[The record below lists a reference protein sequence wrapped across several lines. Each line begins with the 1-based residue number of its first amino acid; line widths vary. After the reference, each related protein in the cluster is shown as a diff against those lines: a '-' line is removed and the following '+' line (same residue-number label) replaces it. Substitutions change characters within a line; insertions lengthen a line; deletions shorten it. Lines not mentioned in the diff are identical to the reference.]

1 VSTAATAVAAAS
13 GSGAGAVLQLFR
25 DGRAWTR
32 AEIIDATGLARSTIA
47 LRLDTLVE
55 SGLVVPVADSV
66 STGGRPPTRFR
77 FDPRARVVI
86 GADVGA
92 THARLAVTALD
103 GEVLADHTED
113 IQICDGPDEVLRWL
127 VRSSRTLLRKAG
139 RRPADLL
146 GVGIGLPGPVEH
158 STGRPT
164 NPPIMPGWDGFDV
177 PGTVGAGLGCPVLV
191 DNDVNVMALG
201 ERVLGESGRGERL
214 DNMVFVKVATGIG
227 AGIISEGRLHR
238 GAQGA
243 AGDLG
248 HVQAP
253 HGGDAPCRCGNTG
266 CLEAIASGPAVAAR
280 LASQGLQARTGRDVV
295 DLVRA
300 GSLPATHALRQAG
313 RDLGEVLASAVS
325 LLNPSVIVIGGL
337 MVEAGESLL
346 AGVRE
351 VVYARSLPLAT
362 GQLRIVAS
370 TAGPMAGVLGAA
382 ILVVEDLLSAEQVD
396 LRLAAR
402 RA

>member
-1 VSTAATAVAAAS
+1 M
-13 GSGAGAVLQLFR
+13 LQLFR

-32 AEIIDATGLARSTIA
+32 AEIIEATGLARSTVG
-47 LRLDTLVE
+47 LRLDALVD

-77 FDPRARVVI
+77 FDPRSRVVI

-92 THARLAVTALD
+92 THARLGVTALD
-103 GEVLADHTED
+103 GEVLAEHTED
-113 IQICDGPDEVLRWL
+113 IQISDGPEAVLRWL
-127 VRSSRTLLRKAG
+127 VRASRSLLRKAG
-139 RRPADLL
+139 RRPDDLL

-201 ERVLGESGRGERL
+201 ERVLGEGGRGERL

-280 LASQGLQARTGRDVV
+280 LAGQGVDARTGRDVV

-337 MVEAGESLL
+337 MSEAGESLL

-370 TAGPMAGVLGAA
+370 TAGPMAGVVGAA
-382 ILVVEDLLSAEQVD
+382 ILVVDELLSAEQVD
-396 LRLAAR
+396 LRLAATR
-402 RA
+402 G

>member
-1 VSTAATAVAAAS
+1 MSTAVAVAAAS

-32 AEIIDATGLARSTIA
+32 AEIIEATGLARSTVG
-47 LRLDTLVE
+47 LRLDTLLE

-103 GEVLADHTED
+103 GEVLAEHTED
-113 IQICDGPDEVLRWL
+113 IQISDGPDQVLRWL
-127 VRSSRTLLRKAG
+127 VRSSKSLLRKAG

-158 STGRPT
+158 STGRPA

-201 ERVLGESGRGERL
+201 ERVLGESGRDERL

-280 LASQGLQARTGRDVV
+280 LAAQGLDARTGRDVV
-295 DLVRA
+295 DLVR
-300 GSLPATHALRQAG
+300 GGNLPATQALRQAG
-313 RDLGEVLASAVS
+313 RDLGEVLASTVS
-325 LLNPSVIVIGGL
+325 LLNPSVIVVGGL

-382 ILVVEDLLSAEQVD
+382 ILVVEDLLSPEQVD
-396 LRLAAR
+396 LRLAAAR
-402 RA
+402 T